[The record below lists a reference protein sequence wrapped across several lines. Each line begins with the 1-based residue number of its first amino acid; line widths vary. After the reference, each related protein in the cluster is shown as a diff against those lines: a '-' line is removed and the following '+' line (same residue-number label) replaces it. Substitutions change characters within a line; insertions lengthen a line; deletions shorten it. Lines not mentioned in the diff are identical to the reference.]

1 MDLMALVAKL
11 SLDSSEYEQGINKSK
26 GFATGLGSTVQSAM
40 KVGAA
45 AIGAATVAAGAFIKS
60 SIDAGSQ
67 FDSSMSQVAATMAT
81 TVDKIQNLR
90 EFAQEMGATTAFS
103 ASQAADALNYMA
115 LAGYDAETSM
125 AMLPNVLNLA
135 AAGGI
140 ELASASDMVTDAQ
153 SALGLSI
160 EQTSLM
166 VDQMA
171 KASSKSNTSVAQL
184 GEAFLTIGA
193 TARNVAGGTSELS
206 TVLGVLADNGIKGAE
221 GGTHLRNAILSLQT
235 PTKDGVAALQQL
247 GMTYDDMY
255 DSAGNM
261 RALPEIFQDI
271 SRAMEGMNQQ
281 SKDAIISG
289 IFNKT
294 DLAAINA
301 LIGTSADRWSEL
313 QSSIDSAWYVADSLN
328 EQLSKWGINLDSV
341 KSNME
346 SLGVSSESFDRIL
359 SQSGGN
365 ADLFADML
373 FEATNEGVAFDEV
386 VQALG
391 GSMDHLDAAFNAT
404 TGAAEQMAKTQLDN
418 LNGDITIMQS
428 ALEGVQIAL
437 SDHLTP
443 ALRDMVK
450 AGTKGLDSLKEAF
463 QTGNF
468 NNVIY
473 VLTDQFTKLVKSL
486 IDATPQFLEVGAKIF
501 GSLVEGITSNA
512 DGFAELANTIF
523 QYLVTGI
530 SENADGFIEMAGQL
544 LLGLINGITEGLPV
558 VTESAVQILNGLAE
572 GITANLP
579 TLISSGMEA
588 LMSFSGS
595 LRQNVGLI
603 VDAGLNLIRALADSL
618 IKNLPV
624 FIQTVPTIITN
635 IAGIINDNAPKL
647 LACGIELIG
656 KLAAGVIQ
664 SVPVIVEEF
673 PKIIQAIA
681 SVITAFN
688 WMSLGEHIITFIKS
702 GITAL
707 FTDIPNALKEIGTQG
722 LEWVKAIDWKTL
734 GSDVIDLIKIGVQSL
749 KTAVPE
755 ALKAIGNDA
764 MELFKSIDWLS
775 LGSAI
780 IDGVIAGITGGAKLV
795 LDAIGG
801 LASDV
806 LNAGKKAL
814 GIASPSKIF
823 KYYGKMI
830 DEGLAL
836 GITDNMHYV
845 DSAMDNLVNLEAP
858 QLAGATIGGM
868 GGYSLSIG
876 DINIYGGDAQS
887 NRELADMVLDELD
900 RRVRSERAAY
910 E

>member
-67 FDSSMSQVAATMAT
+67 FDSSMSQVAATMGT

-140 ELASASDMVTDAQ
+140 ELATASDMVTDAQ

-171 KASSKSNTSVAQL
+171 QASSKSNTSVAQL

-235 PTKDGVAALQQL
+235 PTKDGIAALQQL
-247 GMTYDDMY
+247 GMTYGDMY

-301 LIGTSADRWSEL
+301 LVGTSAERWREL
-313 QSSIDSAWYVADSLN
+313 QSSIDSAWYTSESLN
-328 EQLSKWGINLDSV
+328 EQLSKWGLNLNTIQGNLA
-341 KSNME
+341 K
-346 SLGVSSESFDRIL
+346 LGVSQEAFNDAL
-359 SQSGGN
+359 GFSGGN
-365 ADLFADML
+365 ADAFADILLDM
-373 FEATNEGVAFDEV
+373 ADNGTTFDEV

-391 GSMDHLDAAFNAT
+391 GSMGHLNAAFNAT
-404 TGAAEQMAKTQLDN
+404 TGAAEQMAQTQLDN
-418 LNGDITIMQS
+418 LTGDLTIMQS

-437 SDHLTP
+437 SDQLTP

-463 QTGNF
+463 KTGNF

-473 VLTDQFTKLVKSL
+473 VLTEQITGLVGAF
-486 IDATPQFLEVGAKIF
+486 IDAAPQFLEVGTMIF
-501 GSLVEGITSNA
+501 GSIVEGITSNT
-512 DGFAELANTIF
+512 DGFIELANTIF
-523 QYLVTGI
+523 QNLVTGI
-530 SENADGFIEMAGQL
+530 SENAGGFVEMAGQL
-544 LLGLINGITEGLPV
+544 LIGFVNGITAGLPV
-558 VTESAVQILNGLAE
+558 VAEGAVQILNGLAE
-572 GITANLP
+572 GIRANLP
-579 TLISSGMEA
+579 SLISTGMET
-588 LMSFSGS
+588 LVTFSGS
-595 LRQNVGLI
+595 LRQNVGKI
-603 VDAGLNLIRALADSL
+603 VDAGLNLIKALADSL
-618 IKNLPV
+618 IQNLPV

-656 KLAAGVIQ
+656 KLAAGIIE
-664 SVPVIVEEF
+664 SVPVLIEEF
-673 PKIIQAIA
+673 PKIIEAVA

-688 WMSLGEHIITFIKS
+688 WVSLGQHIITFIKS

-722 LEWVKAIDWKTL
+722 LEWLKAIDWHTL
-734 GSDVIDLIKIGVQSL
+734 GADIIDLIKIGVESL

-764 MELFKSIDWLS
+764 MELFKKIDWLS
-775 LGSAI
+775 LGKAI
-780 IDGVIAGITGGAKLV
+780 IDGIIAGITGGIGLV

-806 LNAGKKAL
+806 LNAGRKAL

-845 DSAMDNLVNLEAP
+845 DSAMDNLTNLEAP
-858 QLAGATIGGM
+858 QLAGAMVGGM

-876 DINIYGGDAQS
+876 DINIYGSDAQS
-887 NRELADMVLDELD
+887 NRELADMVIDELD

>member
-1 MDLMALVAKL
+1 MDLMSLVAKL

-26 GFATGLGSTVQSAM
+26 GFATGLGSTVKSAM

-67 FDSSMSQVAATMAT
+67 FDSSMSQVAATMGT

-140 ELASASDMVTDAQ
+140 ELATASDMVTDAQ

-301 LIGTSADRWSEL
+301 LVGTSADRWREL
-313 QSSIDSAWYVADSLN
+313 QSSIDSAWYTSESLN
-328 EQLSKWGINLDSV
+328 EQLSKWGLNL
-341 KSNME
+341 NTIQGNLAE
-346 SLGVSSESFDRIL
+346 LGVSQEAFNAAL
-359 SQSGGN
+359 GFSGGS
-365 ADLFADML
+365 ADALADILLDM
-373 FEATNEGVAFDEV
+373 ADNGTTFDEV

-404 TGAAEQMAKTQLDN
+404 TGAAEQMAQTQLDN

-437 SDHLTP
+437 SDKVNP
-443 ALRDMVK
+443 YLRQFVQE
-450 AGTKGLDSLKEAF
+450 GTKGLESLKEAF
-463 QTGNF
+463 ETGNF
-468 NNVIY
+468 DSVID
-473 VLTDQFTKLVKSL
+473 VLTESFTKLVKSL
-486 IDATPQFLEVGAKIF
+486 IDSAPQFLEVGTKIF
-501 GSLVEGITSNA
+501 GSLVEGITNNA
-512 DGFAELANTIF
+512 DGFVELANTIF

-558 VTESAVQILNGLAE
+558 VTEGAVAILNGLAE

-595 LRQNVGLI
+595 LRENVGLI
-603 VDAGLNLIRALADSL
+603 VDAGLELIMALAESL
-618 IKNLPV
+618 IDNLPV
-624 FIQTVPTIITN
+624 FIQTVPTIISN

-647 LACGIELIG
+647 LASGITLIG

-664 SVPVIVEEF
+664 SIPVIVQEF
-673 PKIIQAIA
+673 PKILKMIA
-681 SVITAFN
+681 DVITAFN
-688 WMSLGEHIITFIKS
+688 WIQLGTHIITFIKNGVTS
-702 GITAL
+702 L
-707 FTDIPNALKEIGTQG
+707 VNELPNALKDIGNKG
-722 LEWVKAIDWKTL
+722 VEFVKGIDWKNL
-734 GSDVIDLIKIGVQSL
+734 GTNIINFIKDGIQSL
-749 KTAVPE
+749 VTSIPD
-755 ALKAIGNDA
+755 ALKAIGENA
-764 MELFKSIDWLS
+764 MEVFKNVDWLS
-775 LGSAI
+775 LGSNI
-780 IDGVIAGITGGAKLV
+780 ISGIVSGITNGAREV
-795 LDAIGG
+795 MHAIGG

-806 LNAGKKAL
+806 LNAGKRAL
-814 GIASPSKIF
+814 GIASPSKKF
-823 KYYGKMI
+823 RYYGKMV
-830 DEGLAL
+830 DEGFAL
-836 GITDNMHYV
+836 GIADNMSVV
-845 DSAMDNLVNLEAP
+845 DKAMNNLTDVSAPSFDLSASEN
-858 QLAGATIGGM
+858 G
-868 GGYSLSIG
+868 GGYQG
-876 DINIYGGDAQS
+876 NIEVNVYGAQGQDV
-887 NRELADMVLDELD
+887 RELADIVVDEID
-900 RRVRSERAAY
+900 RRIRSRQEVYA
-910 E
+910 

>member
-1 MDLMALVAKL
+1 MDLMSLVAKL

-26 GFATGLGSTVQSAM
+26 GFATGLGSTVKSAM

-67 FDSSMSQVAATMAT
+67 FDSSMSQVAATMGT

-140 ELASASDMVTDAQ
+140 ELATASDMVTDAQ

-235 PTKDGVAALQQL
+235 PTKDGVEALRQL

-261 RALPEIFQDI
+261 RALPEIFQDM
-271 SRAMEGMNQQ
+271 SRAMEGMNQK

-301 LIGTSADRWSEL
+301 LIGTNAERWREL
-313 QSSIDSAWYVADSLN
+313 QSSIDSAWYTSESLN
-328 EQLSKWGINLDSV
+328 EQLSKWGLNL
-341 KSNME
+341 NTIQGNLAE
-346 SLGVSSESFDRIL
+346 LGVSQDAFNAAL
-359 SQSGGN
+359 GFSGGN
-365 ADLFADML
+365 ADAFADILLDM
-373 FEATNEGVAFDEV
+373 ADNGTTFDEV

-486 IDATPQFLEVGAKIF
+486 IDSAPQFLEVGTKIF
-501 GSLVEGITSNA
+501 GSLVEGITNNA
-512 DGFAELANTIF
+512 DGFVELANTIF

-558 VTESAVQILNGLAE
+558 VTEGAVAILNGLAE

-579 TLISSGMEA
+579 TLISTGMEA

-595 LRQNVGLI
+595 LRENVGLI
-603 VDAGLNLIRALADSL
+603 VDSGLELIMALAESL
-618 IKNLPV
+618 IDNLPV
-624 FIQTVPTIITN
+624 FIQTVPTIISN

-647 LACGIELIG
+647 LASGIVLIG

-664 SVPVIVEEF
+664 SIPVIVQEF
-673 PKIIQAIA
+673 PKILKMIA
-681 SVITAFN
+681 DVITAFN
-688 WMSLGEHIITFIKS
+688 WVQLGTHIITFIKNGVTS
-702 GITAL
+702 LAS
-707 FTDIPNALKEIGTQG
+707 DIPSKLRDIAHQGVDFVKNVDWKSLGSNIINFIVNGIQSLVQSIPDALKAIANTAVDA
-722 LEWVKAIDWKTL
+722 VKAIDWVDL
-734 GSDVIDLIKIGVQSL
+734 GIGIVSGIANGIKNG
-749 KTAVPE
+749 AV
-755 ALKAIGNDA
+755 
-764 MELFKSIDWLS
+764 
-775 LGSAI
+775 
-780 IDGVIAGITGGAKLV
+780 GVIN
-795 LDAIGG
+795 AIGG
-801 LASDV
+801 VVGGAIEK
-806 LNAGKKAL
+806 GKSMLK
-814 GIASPSKIF
+814 INSPSKVF
-823 KYYGKMI
+823 AYYGKMV
-830 DEGLAL
+830 DEGFAL
-836 GITDNMHYV
+836 GISDNASVV
-845 DSAMDNLVNLEAP
+845 DKTLSNLMDISAPSINM
-858 QLAGATIGGM
+858 GAMNGN
-868 GGYSLSIG
+868 GYSGGNIEV
-876 DINIYGGDAQS
+876 NIYGAQGQDVK
-887 NRELADMVLDELD
+887 ELADIVVDEID
-900 RRVRSERAAY
+900 RRIRSRQEVYA
-910 E
+910 

>member
-11 SLDSSEYEQGINKSK
+11 SLDSSQYEQGINKSK
-26 GFATGLGSTVQSAM
+26 GFATGLGSTIQSAM

-45 AIGAATVAAGAFIKS
+45 AIGAATVAVGAFVKS

-67 FDSSMSQVAATMAT
+67 FDSSMSQVAATMGT
-81 TVDKIQNLR
+81 TVDKIQDLR
-90 EFAQEMGATTAFS
+90 NFAMEMGATTAFS

-140 ELASASDMVTDAQ
+140 ELATASDMVTDAQ

-301 LIGTSADRWSEL
+301 LVGTNAERWREL
-313 QSSIDSAWYVADSLN
+313 QSSIDSAWYTSESLN
-328 EQLSKWGINLDSV
+328 EQLSKWGLNL
-341 KSNME
+341 NTIQGNLAE
-346 SLGVSSESFDRIL
+346 LGVSQEAFNDAL
-359 SQSGGN
+359 GFSGGS
-365 ADLFADML
+365 ADALADILLDM
-373 FEATNEGVAFDEV
+373 ADNGTTFDEV

-404 TGAAEQMAKTQLDN
+404 TSAAEQMAQTQLDN

-473 VLTDQFTKLVKSL
+473 VLTDQFSKLVKSL
-486 IDATPQFLEVGAKIF
+486 IDSAPRFFEVGTKIF
-501 GSLVEGITSNA
+501 GSLVEGIASNA

-558 VTESAVQILNGLAE
+558 VTEGAVAILNGLAE
-572 GITANLP
+572 GITTNLP
-579 TLISSGMEA
+579 TLIPTAMEA

-595 LRQNVGLI
+595 LRENVGLL
-603 VDAGLNLIRALADSL
+603 VDAGLNLIKALAESL

-624 FIQTVPTIITN
+624 FIQTVPTIVTN

-664 SVPVIVEEF
+664 SVPVIVQEF

-688 WMSLGEHIITFIKS
+688 WISLGQHIITFIKNGVTS
-702 GITAL
+702 L
-707 FTDIPNALKEIGTQG
+707 FTEIPNALKEIGTQG
-722 LEWVKAIDWKTL
+722 VEWLKAIDWHTL
-734 GSDVIDLIKIGVQSL
+734 GADIIDLIKIGVESL
-749 KTAVPE
+749 KTAIPE
-755 ALKAIGNDA
+755 ALKAIGTDA

-814 GIASPSKIF
+814 GIASPSKVF

-830 DEGLAL
+830 DEGFAL

-845 DSAMDNLVNLEAP
+845 DDAMDNFTNLEVP
-858 QLAGATIGGM
+858 
-868 GGYSLSIG
+868 SLSG
-876 DINIYGGDAQS
+876 VTGMSGTFAPVVNVNVYATENQDAEEVGQAAIDAV
-887 NRELADMVLDELD
+887 NREIQSLRGVWGHA
-900 RRVRSERAAY
+900 
-910 E
+910 